1 MPGSIHRAGFLVT
14 ASILRRRIHL
24 RAESDR
30 LSNHRRHHANHSVTS
45 TGQSVPGGRSARRRK
60 TYVSSILL
68 PIEAFLMGTLILGAV
83 VLLVAV
89 VVRTAGTGLRNA
101 GGKMSGGLI
110 NLVSLGLTVLGIGIL
125 ISSTV
130 VVIQAG
136 SVGVRYAFGSVDQAP
151 LLAGVRFV
159 PPWSSI
165 ERYSTREEQWPTQR
179 EAAETM
185 DALSNEQ
192 MSMKVDAAVRWQI
205 DPMQAPKIYTEIGTE
220 EQIKN
225 VVLNAI
231 RKGVRDGMVQF
242 SINDISK
249 RNQIANAMEF
259 QVDSAL
265 LTRPRVGG
273 EPFRIAKITAFYLR
287 NLEPPEQV
295 VAAIN
300 NKIAADQ
307 QIETEKHKVEVA
319 RLQSDQQRFLNQTL
333 TAEALM
339 KQYLEVLHDMKNS
352 NNLIVLVPTE
362 GGAPLLDL
370 AALRKNLS
378 KGQ

>member
-1 MPGSIHRAGFLVT
+1 
-14 ASILRRRIHL
+14 
-24 RAESDR
+24 
-30 LSNHRRHHANHSVTS
+30 
-45 TGQSVPGGRSARRRK
+45 
-60 TYVSSILL
+60 
-68 PIEAFLMGTLILGAV
+68 
-83 VLLVAV
+83 
-89 VVRTAGTGLRNA
+89 
-101 GGKMSGGLI
+101 MSGALI
-110 NLVSLGLTVLGIGIL
+110 NLVSLALTVIGIGIL
-125 ISSTV
+125 VSSSV
-130 VVIQAG
+130 VVIDAG
-136 SVGVRYAFGSVDQAP
+136 QVGVRHAFGKVDPIP
-151 LLAGVRFV
+151 LYSGVRFV
-159 PPWSSI
+159 PPWSSV
-165 ERYSTREEQWPTQR
+165 EKYSTREEQWPAQR
-179 EAAETM
+179 EAVETM
-185 DALSNEQ
+185 SALSNEQ

-205 DPMQAPKIYTEIGTE
+205 DPSQAPKIFTELGTE

-225 VVLNAI
+225 VVVNAI

-249 RNQIANAMEF
+249 RNAIASAMEF

-319 RLQSDQQRFLNQTL
+319 RLQSDQQRYLNQTL
-333 TAEALM
+333 TAEALL
-339 KQYLEVLHDMKNS
+339 KQYLEVLHDMRTS
-352 NNLIVLVPTE
+352 NNLVVLVPTE
-362 GGAPLLDL
+362 GGVPLLDL
-370 AALRKNLS
+370 AALRKTLG

>member
-1 MPGSIHRAGFLVT
+1 MGSI
-14 ASILRRRIHL
+14 
-24 RAESDR
+24 
-30 LSNHRRHHANHSVTS
+30 
-45 TGQSVPGGRSARRRK
+45 
-60 TYVSSILL
+60 
-68 PIEAFLMGTLILGAV
+68 MLGV
-83 VLLVAV
+83 VILLVALV
-89 VVRTAGTGLRNA
+89 VRSAGAGLRTAG
-101 GGKMSGGLI
+101 GKASGALVQ
-110 NLVSLGLTVLGIGIL
+110 LVSLGLVLVAIGIL
-125 ISSTV
+125 VSSSIK
-130 VVIQAG
+130 VIDAG
-136 SVGVRYAFGSVDQAP
+136 QVGVRHAFGKVDPMP
-151 LLAGVRFV
+151 LLSGVRFV
-159 PPWSSI
+159 PPWSSV
-165 ERYSTREEQWPTQR
+165 ERYSTREEQWPAQR
-179 EAAETM
+179 EGVEAM

-205 DPMQAPKIYTEIGTE
+205 DPQQAPKIFTEIGTE

-225 VVLNAI
+225 VVVNAI

-249 RNQIANAMEF
+249 RNAIASAMEF

-287 NLEPPEQV
+287 NLEPPAQV

-339 KQYLEVLHDMKNS
+339 KQYLEVLHDMRSSS
-352 NNLIVLVPTE
+352 NLVVLVPTE
-362 GGAPLLDL
+362 GGVPLLDL
-370 AALRKNLS
+370 AALRRNLPR
-378 KGQ
+378 GQ

>member
-1 MPGSIHRAGFLVT
+1 
-14 ASILRRRIHL
+14 
-24 RAESDR
+24 
-30 LSNHRRHHANHSVTS
+30 
-45 TGQSVPGGRSARRRK
+45 
-60 TYVSSILL
+60 
-68 PIEAFLMGTLILGAV
+68 MGTLILGAV

-125 ISSTV
+125 ISSSV

-136 SVGVRYAFGSVDQAP
+136 SVGVRYAFGSVDPAP

-159 PPWSSI
+159 APWSSI

-179 EAAETM
+179 EASETM

-242 SINDISK
+242 SINEISK

-370 AALRKNLS
+370 AALRKNLG

>member
-1 MPGSIHRAGFLVT
+1 
-14 ASILRRRIHL
+14 
-24 RAESDR
+24 
-30 LSNHRRHHANHSVTS
+30 
-45 TGQSVPGGRSARRRK
+45 
-60 TYVSSILL
+60 
-68 PIEAFLMGTLILGAV
+68 MGTIILGAV
-83 VLLVAV
+83 ILLVAF
-89 VVRTAGTGLRNA
+89 VVRTAGSSLRSA
-101 GGKMSGGLI
+101 GGRSSGALV
-110 NLVSLGLTVLGIGIL
+110 NLVSLGLAILGFVIL
-125 ISSTV
+125 AGSSV
-130 VVIQAG
+130 VVIDAG
-136 SVGVRYAFGSVDQAP
+136 QVGVRHAFGKVDLMP
-151 LLAGVRFV
+151 LYSGVRFV
-159 PPWSSI
+159 PPWSSV
-165 ERYSTREEQWPTQR
+165 EKYSTREEQWPSGR

-205 DPMQAPKIYTEIGTE
+205 DPSQAPMIFTELGTE

-225 VVLNAI
+225 VVVNAI

-249 RNQIANAMEF
+249 RNAIASAMEF

-287 NLEPPEQV
+287 NLEPPAQV

-333 TAEALM
+333 TPEALM
-339 KQYLEVLHDMKNS
+339 KQYLEVLHDMRTS
-352 NNLIVLVPTE
+352 NNLVVLVPTE
-362 GGAPLLDL
+362 GGVPMLDL
-370 AALRKNLS
+370 AALRKNLA
-378 KGQ
+378 KP

>member
-1 MPGSIHRAGFLVT
+1 
-14 ASILRRRIHL
+14 
-24 RAESDR
+24 
-30 LSNHRRHHANHSVTS
+30 
-45 TGQSVPGGRSARRRK
+45 
-60 TYVSSILL
+60 
-68 PIEAFLMGTLILGAV
+68 MGTIIVGAV
-83 VLLVAV
+83 ILLVAF
-89 VVRTAGTGLRNA
+89 VVRTAGSSLRGA
-101 GGKMSGGLI
+101 GSRASGALVNLI
-110 NLVSLGLTVLGIGIL
+110 SLGLAVLGLTIL
-125 ISSTV
+125 ISSSV
-130 VVIQAG
+130 VVIDAG
-136 SVGVRYAFGSVDQAP
+136 QVGVRHAFGKVDP
-151 LLAGVRFV
+151 LPLYSGVRFV
-159 PPWSSI
+159 APWSSV
-165 ERYSTREEQWPTQR
+165 EKYSTREEQWPAER
-179 EAAETM
+179 EGTETM
-185 DALSNEQ
+185 NALSNEQ

-205 DPMQAPKIYTEIGTE
+205 DPSQSPKIFTELGTE

-225 VVLNAI
+225 VVVNAI

-249 RNQIANAMEF
+249 RNAIASAMEF

-333 TAEALM
+333 TPEALM
-339 KQYLEVLHDMKNS
+339 KQYLEVLHDMRTS
-352 NNLIVLVPTE
+352 NNLVVLVPTE
-362 GGAPLLDL
+362 GGVPLLDL
-370 AALRKNLS
+370 AALRRNLA
-378 KGQ
+378 KQ

>member
-1 MPGSIHRAGFLVT
+1 MGSI
-14 ASILRRRIHL
+14 
-24 RAESDR
+24 
-30 LSNHRRHHANHSVTS
+30 
-45 TGQSVPGGRSARRRK
+45 
-60 TYVSSILL
+60 
-68 PIEAFLMGTLILGAV
+68 MLGV
-83 VLLVAV
+83 VILLVALV
-89 VVRTAGTGLRNA
+89 VRSAGAGLRTAG
-101 GGKMSGGLI
+101 GKASGALVQ
-110 NLVSLGLTVLGIGIL
+110 LVSLGLVLVAIGIL
-125 ISSTV
+125 VSSSIK
-130 VVIQAG
+130 VIDAG
-136 SVGVRYAFGSVDQAP
+136 QVGVRHAFGKVDPMP
-151 LLAGVRFV
+151 LLSGVRFV
-159 PPWSSI
+159 PPWSSV
-165 ERYSTREEQWPTQR
+165 ERYSTREEQWPAQR
-179 EAAETM
+179 EGVEAM

-205 DPMQAPKIYTEIGTE
+205 DPQQAPKIFTEIGTE

-225 VVLNAI
+225 VVVNAI

-249 RNQIANAMEF
+249 RNAIASAMEF

-287 NLEPPEQV
+287 NLEPPAQV

-339 KQYLEVLHDMKNS
+339 KQYLEVLHDMRTS
-352 NNLIVLVPTE
+352 NNLVVLVPTE
-362 GGAPLLDL
+362 GGTPLLDL
-370 AALRKNLS
+370 AALRKNL
-378 KGQ
+378 KPQ

>member
-1 MPGSIHRAGFLVT
+1 MGSI
-14 ASILRRRIHL
+14 
-24 RAESDR
+24 
-30 LSNHRRHHANHSVTS
+30 
-45 TGQSVPGGRSARRRK
+45 
-60 TYVSSILL
+60 
-68 PIEAFLMGTLILGAV
+68 MLGV
-83 VLLVAV
+83 VILLVALV
-89 VVRTAGTGLRNA
+89 VRSAGAGLRTAG
-101 GGKMSGGLI
+101 GKASGALVQ
-110 NLVSLGLTVLGIGIL
+110 LVSLGLVLVAIGIL
-125 ISSTV
+125 VSSSIK
-130 VVIQAG
+130 VIDAG
-136 SVGVRYAFGSVDQAP
+136 QVGVRHAFGKVDPMP
-151 LLAGVRFV
+151 LLSGVRFV
-159 PPWSSI
+159 PPWSSV

-179 EAAETM
+179 EGVEAM

-205 DPMQAPKIYTEIGTE
+205 DPQQAPKIFTEIGTE

-225 VVLNAI
+225 VVVNAI

-249 RNQIANAMEF
+249 RNAIASAMEF

-287 NLEPPEQV
+287 NLEPPAQV

-339 KQYLEVLHDMKNS
+339 KQYLEVLHDMRSSS
-352 NNLIVLVPTE
+352 NLVVLVPTE
-362 GGAPLLDL
+362 GGVPLLDL
-370 AALRKNLS
+370 AALRRNLPR
-378 KGQ
+378 GQ

>member
-1 MPGSIHRAGFLVT
+1 MATIIFG
-14 ASILRRRIHL
+14 
-24 RAESDR
+24 
-30 LSNHRRHHANHSVTS
+30 
-45 TGQSVPGGRSARRRK
+45 
-60 TYVSSILL
+60 
-68 PIEAFLMGTLILGAV
+68 V
-83 VLLVAV
+83 VILLVAV
-89 VVRTAGTGLRNA
+89 VVRTAGSSLRTA
-101 GGKMSGGLI
+101 GGRMSGALV
-110 NLVSLGLTVLGIGIL
+110 NLVSLVLVVIGIGIL
-125 ISSTV
+125 VTSSV
-130 VVIQAG
+130 VVIDAG
-136 SVGVRYAFGSVDQAP
+136 QVGVRHAFGKVDPMP
-151 LLAGVRFV
+151 LFSGVRFV
-159 PPWSSI
+159 PPWSSV
-165 ERYSTREEQWPTQR
+165 EKYSTREEQWPTQR
-179 EAAETM
+179 EAVETM

-192 MSMKVDAAVRWQI
+192 MSMKVDVAVRWQI
-205 DPMQAPKIYTEIGTE
+205 DPVQAPKIFTEIGTE

-225 VVLNAI
+225 VVTNAI

-249 RNQIANAMEF
+249 RNEIANAMEF

-319 RLQSDQQRFLNQTL
+319 RLQSDQQRYLNQTL
-333 TAEALM
+333 TAEALL
-339 KQYLEVLHDMKNS
+339 KQYLEVLHDMRTS
-352 NNLIVLVPTE
+352 NNLVVLVPTE
-362 GGAPLLDL
+362 GGVPLLDL
-370 AALRKNLS
+370 AALRKTLG

>member
-1 MPGSIHRAGFLVT
+1 
-14 ASILRRRIHL
+14 
-24 RAESDR
+24 
-30 LSNHRRHHANHSVTS
+30 
-45 TGQSVPGGRSARRRK
+45 
-60 TYVSSILL
+60 
-68 PIEAFLMGTLILGAV
+68 MGTIMLGV
-83 VLLVAV
+83 VILLVAV
-89 VVRTAGTGLRNA
+89 VVRSAGAGLRNV
-101 GGKMSGGLI
+101 GGKTSGALVQ
-110 NLVSLGLTVLGIGIL
+110 LVSLGLLVLGIGIL
-125 ISSTV
+125 VSSSIK
-130 VVIQAG
+130 VIDAG
-136 SVGVRYAFGSVDQAP
+136 QVGVQHAFGKVSPTP
-151 LLAGVRFV
+151 LLSGVRFV
-159 PPWSSI
+159 PPWSSV
-165 ERYSTREEQWPTQR
+165 ERYSTREEQWPAQR
-179 EAAETM
+179 EGVETM

-205 DPMQAPKIYTEIGTE
+205 DPMQAPKIFTEIGTE

-225 VVLNAI
+225 VVVNAI

-249 RNQIANAMEF
+249 RNAIANAMEF

-265 LTRPRVGG
+265 LTRPRAGG

-319 RLQSDQQRFLNQTL
+319 RLQSDQQRYLNQTL

-339 KQYLEVLHDMKNS
+339 KQYLEVLHDMRAS
-352 NNLIVLVPTE
+352 NNLVVLVPTE
-362 GGAPLLDL
+362 GGVPLLDL
-370 AALRKNLS
+370 AALRRNLP